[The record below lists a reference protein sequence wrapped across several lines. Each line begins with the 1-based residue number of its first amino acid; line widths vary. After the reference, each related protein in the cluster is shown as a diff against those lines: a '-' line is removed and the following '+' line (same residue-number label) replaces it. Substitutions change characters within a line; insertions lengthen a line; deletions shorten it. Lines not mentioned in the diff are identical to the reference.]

1 MIKTIYIQAAP
12 NKVWEFLTKQEKL
25 ALWFHPVSND
35 LEEGESFEFY
45 EREDTEKVCIWGK
58 VIESSEPSKLKY
70 TFQIMPFGEKE
81 SVVTWELEEV
91 LDGALKGT
99 KVILSHEGIEAAA
112 GDSAMAM
119 LSALDKGW
127 DQHFLKFRAQFD

>member
-12 NKVWEFLTKQEKL
+12 NKVWEFLT
-25 ALWFHPVSND
+25 PVSND

-99 KVILSHEGIEAAA
+99 KVILSHEGIEAI
-112 GDSAMAM
+112 SP
-119 LSALDKGW
+119 
-127 DQHFLKFRAQFD
+127 